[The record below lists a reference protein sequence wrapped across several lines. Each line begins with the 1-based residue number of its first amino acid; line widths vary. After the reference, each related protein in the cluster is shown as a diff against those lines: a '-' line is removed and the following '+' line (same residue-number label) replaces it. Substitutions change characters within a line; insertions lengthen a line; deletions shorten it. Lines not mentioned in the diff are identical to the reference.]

1 MLSKNQIKY
10 SRKFLTFAIIVVMQE
25 RNNSDVSAIVRLH
38 ASWKGELLANL
49 RQIILN
55 SNKSIFEEVKWRM
68 KTRPEG
74 LAVWSSNGIVCRL
87 EIFKNDAKLVFSK
100 GALLADPDHLFNAR
114 LESATERA
122 IEFREGDTI
131 NKPALERLVQVACK
145 INAEKKK

>member
-1 MLSKNQIKY
+1 MN
-10 SRKFLTFAIIVVMQE
+10 E
-25 RNNSDVSAIVRLH
+25 RNNSDITAIVRLH
-38 ASWKGELLANL
+38 AGWKGKLLAQL
-49 RQIILN
+49 RQIIIG
-55 SNKSIFEEVKWRM
+55 SDESIFEEVKWRM

-100 GALLADPDHLFNAR
+100 GAILSDPDRLFNAR

-131 NKPALERLVQVACK
+131 NKPALEKLVQAACK
-145 INAEKKK
+145 LNAEKKK